1 MFPSSPNIKLELLK
15 LDSIRDYVGNNKL
28 SLISKKSLIGIKKSV
43 TSKEYYESKKHEYKI
58 DLSLMIQSFLYDGS
72 KYAKVDDIIYS
83 IERTYLAG
91 QFLELYLVETKL
103 KVSDIDGY
111 AW

>member
-28 SLISKKSLIGIKKSV
+28 KLISKKQVIGIKKSV
-43 TSKEYYESKKHEYKI
+43 TSREYYESKRHEYKI
-58 DLSLMIQSFLYDGS
+58 DLSLKIQSFLYDGS

-83 IERTYLAG
+83 IERTYLVVN
-91 QFLELYLVETKL
+91 F
-103 KVSDIDGY
+103 
-111 AW
+111 